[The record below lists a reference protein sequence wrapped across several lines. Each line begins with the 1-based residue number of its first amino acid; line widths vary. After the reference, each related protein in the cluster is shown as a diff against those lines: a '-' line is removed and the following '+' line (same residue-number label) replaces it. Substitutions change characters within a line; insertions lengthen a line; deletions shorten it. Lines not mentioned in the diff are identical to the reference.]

1 MLSTDGISL
10 FKSSPSD
17 LWPVYLA
24 ILNLPP
30 DIRMN
35 AQNVV
40 LVGLWYGSKKPPMH
54 LLLEPIMKKLR
65 QIQMLGVTIETPHG
79 PASYRAKLELAV
91 FDLPAKAAAL
101 CSKQFNGKYG
111 CSVCLHP
118 GEYSNRRRLYAPTQH
133 SERTHQSVVA
143 AGRLA
148 EAKGDAVLGVKGI
161 SPLYKSLDL
170 VDAVPVD

>member
-1 MLSTDGISL
+1 
-10 FKSSPSD
+10 
-17 LWPVYLA
+17 
-24 ILNLPP
+24 
-30 DIRMN
+30 
-35 AQNVV
+35 
-40 LVGLWYGSKKPPMH
+40 
-54 LLLEPIMKKLR
+54 MKKLR

-118 GEYSNRRRLYAPTQH
+118 GEYSNIRRLYAPTQH

-143 AGRLA
+143 AG
-148 EAKGDAVLGVKGI
+148 
-161 SPLYKSLDL
+161 
-170 VDAVPVD
+170 